1 MEFKVEFENHE
12 KVGIIG
18 INISRVE
25 FKVEFENHEKVSIIG
40 INISRVEFK
49 GVNAN
54 DFIGCNKYKYIQSGI

>member
-1 MEFKVEFENHE
+1 MEFKGRSTCQAWER
-12 KVGIIG
+12 IWG

-25 FKVEFENHEKVSIIG
+25 FKVEFENHEKVGIIG

>member
-1 MEFKVEFENHE
+1 MT
-12 KVGIIG
+12 G

-25 FKVEFENHEKVSIIG
+25 FKDINRDIRGVRNLG

>member
-12 KVGIIG
+12 KVG
-18 INISRVE
+18 
-25 FKVEFENHEKVSIIG
+25 IIG